1 MEFKKMESSPVQE
14 EEEEEDLIEINELKF
29 SNWLIVIT
37 SFEMTDTTPPTEPF
51 HIYTLEISVA
61 VKTPG
66 TIQPLSWSKK
76 VRYRDCLTLH
86 KKLQSRIAYL
96 GFRSDMLPEYP
107 PPVLKTFFTESFLRE
122 RLYGL
127 QEYFKKLPQKLF
139 ETPELSS
146 FLEIQNELGL
156 RGFSTTDFE
165 RLVKLSSTIY
175 LTRSRQET
183 KVSYDKMST
192 LALYD
197 SLKEIKENIIR
208 EKSIEGLKVKEGE
221 RVLEIGFGTGHAIVN
236 FAMLV
241 GQSGLICGLEIS
253 EGMLNKTQN
262 RLFKEGLN
270 NWFNIKLGLGDA
282 TQGLPYEDASFDII
296 YMSFTL
302 ELFSVPEMNGLLKE
316 CYRVLGKGGRICV
329 VALAKSDD
337 ETLAVKIYEWLY
349 QKLPFF
355 LDCRPIFVNAV
366 LGGAGFNVGVTEHVM
381 AWAIPIDIVIAE
393 K

>member
-1 MEFKKMESSPVQE
+1 MEPETIVPQ
-14 EEEEEDLIEINELKF
+14 EDLIDCPLETDELKF

-37 SFEMTDTTPPTEPF
+37 SFEVSDTTPPTEPF
-51 HIYTLEISVA
+51 QIYTLEISVT
-61 VKTPG
+61 VISTTRNP
-66 TIQPLSWSKK
+66 ISWFKK
-76 VRYRDCLTLH
+76 VRYRDCLSLH
-86 KKLQSRIAYL
+86 RKLQSRMAYL
-96 GFRSDMLPEYP
+96 GFRSDLLPQFP
-107 PPVLKTFFTESFLRE
+107 PPVPKSFFTEAFLRD

-139 ETPELSS
+139 ETPELSL
-146 FLEIQNELGL
+146 FLETQTELGL
-156 RGFSTTDFE
+156 RGYSTKDFE

-175 LTRSRQET
+175 LTRSRQDT

-192 LALYD
+192 VALYD

-221 RVLEIGFGTGHAIVN
+221 RVLEIGFGTGHAIVD

-241 GQSGLICGLEIS
+241 GQSGEICGLEIS

-270 NWFNIKLGLGDA
+270 NWFNIKLALGDA
-282 TQGLPYEDASFDII
+282 TQGLPYGDASFDII

-316 CYRVLGKGGRICV
+316 CYRVLEKRGENMCGGF
-329 VALAKSDD
+329 S
-337 ETLAVKIYEWLY
+337 
-349 QKLPFF
+349 
-355 LDCRPIFVNAV
+355 
-366 LGGAGFNVGVTEHVM
+366 
-381 AWAIPIDIVIAE
+381 E